1 MPELTAWDYGLAL
14 IAFVSI
20 GFGLWR
26 GLIRT
31 VFALAGWVIALVAVP
46 SLGPIAA
53 DSMSLNDN
61 AWVAYVVVF
70 LVALIGTRMLGG
82 LLARGAKSAG
92 LAGADRLLGGALGVA
107 RALLILAVMVVA
119 AKVGGLN
126 ESASWKMSLSR
137 PLLEQTLKFIE
148 PYLPE
153 KLSGIKQA

>member
-14 IAFVSI
+14 IALVSI

-31 VFALAGWVIALVAVP
+31 VFALAGWIIALVAVP

-53 DSMSLNDN
+53 DSMALNEN
-61 AWVAYVVVF
+61 AWVAYIVVF
-70 LVALIGTRMLGG
+70 LVALIGTRMVGG

-92 LAGADRLLGGALGVA
+92 LAGVDRLLGGGLGVA
-107 RALLILAVMVVA
+107 RALLILTVLVVA
-119 AKVGGLN
+119 AKAGGLN
-126 ESASWKMSLSR
+126 QSAAWKSSFSR
-137 PLLEQTLKFIE
+137 PLLDQTLKFIE

-153 KLSGIKQA
+153 KLSGIKQT

>member
-14 IAFVSI
+14 IAVVSI

-53 DSMSLNDN
+53 DSMALSEN
-61 AWVAYVVVF
+61 AWVAYIVVF
-70 LVALIGTRMLGG
+70 LVALIGTRMIGG

-92 LAGADRLLGGALGVA
+92 LAGVDRLLGGGLGVA
-107 RALLILAVMVVA
+107 RALLILAVLVVA
-119 AKVGGLN
+119 AKAGGLN
-126 ESASWKMSLSR
+126 QNASWKMSFSR

-153 KLSGIKQA
+153 KLSGIKQT